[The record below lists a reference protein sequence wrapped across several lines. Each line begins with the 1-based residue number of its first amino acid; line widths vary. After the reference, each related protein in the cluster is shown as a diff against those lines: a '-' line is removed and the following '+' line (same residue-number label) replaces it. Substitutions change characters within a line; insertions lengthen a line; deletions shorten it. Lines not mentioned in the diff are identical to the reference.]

1 MLIYVQIVMAIDL
14 LYILGT
20 CSTKVSILCFYRRM
34 TAGSITK
41 TFIYCTWGSIAFVVA
56 YGVTSVPL
64 LLLTCRPISAFWN
77 LVDPI
82 WALSHKFTCTDEAA
96 EILVAAMISI
106 LQDIIALALPIMLVW
121 NLQLP
126 KRQKVAVVGIFGV
139 GLL

>member
-1 MLIYVQIVMAIDL
+1 MA
-14 LYILGT
+14 
-20 CSTKVSILCFYRRM
+20 
-34 TAGSITK
+34 AGSITK

-56 YGVTSVPL
+56 YGVTFVL
-64 LLLTCRPISAFWN
+64 ILLLTCRPISAFWH

-82 WALSHKFTCTDEAA
+82 WALSHKFACTDEAA
-96 EILVAAMISI
+96 EVLVASAISI
-106 LQDIIALALPIMLVW
+106 FQDIIAFALPVMLVW

>member
-1 MLIYVQIVMAIDL
+1 
-14 LYILGT
+14 
-20 CSTKVSILCFYRRM
+20 M

-41 TFIYCTWGSIAFVVA
+41 TFIYCTWSSIVFVVA
-56 YGVTSVPL
+56 YGVIFAL
-64 LLLTCRPISAFWN
+64 LLFLTCRPISAFWH

-96 EILVAAMISI
+96 EILVAATISI
-106 LQDIIALALPIMLVW
+106 LQDIIAFALPVMLVW

-126 KRQKVAVVGIFGV
+126 QRQKVAVMGIFGV